1 MGTFSKIKS
10 TNKKNIWV
18 QIQINFKKYGH
29 KKKLIYGY
37 KLKLKRKLVQIKK
50 ELQIKN
56 GYKLKL
62 KIYDKKFSHKYKYLI
77 VTFLTLNEYI

>member
-1 MGTFSKIKS
+1 MSTFSKIKS

-37 KLKLKRKLVQIKK
+37 KLKLKRKLVQIK
-50 ELQIKN
+50 N

-62 KIYDKKFSHKYKYLI
+62 KMY
-77 VTFLTLNEYI
+77 VLTLKTTSLRGAQAE

>member
-1 MGTFSKIKS
+1 MGTFSKIK
-10 TNKKNIWV
+10 KYIWV

-29 KKKLIYGY
+29 KNKLICGY
-37 KLKLKRKLVQIKK
+37 KIKLKRKLVQIKK

-62 KIYDKKFSHKYKYLI
+62 KIYDKNLFININILI